1 MSKEKIIK
9 WALPALLLS
18 CLTFELLPGSVNYYV
33 NNELVLSDAPWNFFN
48 LPNEGM
54 ASSCLVIAGMLTIV
68 TIFMAMV
75 AVCFHKK
82 GLYRIIGWCSLAGG
96 AFAAGPYMVAAEGK
110 LLQPNVMVMLL
121 LLGCWLLA
129 RHQDKHKD
137 DETTGQPKGK
147 RL

>member
-1 MSKEKIIK
+1 MNKDKIMK

-18 CLTFELLPGSVNYYV
+18 CLTFELLPGSVSYYV
-33 NNELVLSDAPWNFFN
+33 NNALVLSDTPWNFFN

-54 ASSCLVIAGMLTIV
+54 ASSCLVIAGMITVV
-68 TIFMAMV
+68 TIFLSFV

-82 GLYRIIGWCSLAGG
+82 NLYRTIGWCCLAGG
-96 AFAAGPYMVAAEGK
+96 AFSAGPYMVAAEGK

-129 RHQDKHKD
+129 MHQDKHKD
-137 DETTGQPKGK
+137 DEVKEQPKGR

>member
-1 MSKEKIIK
+1 MNKEKILK

-18 CLTFELLPGSVNYYV
+18 CLTFELLPGSVSYYV
-33 NNELVLSDAPWNFFN
+33 NNELVLSDTPWNFFN

-54 ASSCLVIAGMLTIV
+54 ASSCLVIAGMITV
-68 TIFMAMV
+68 VVIFLAFV
-75 AVCFHKK
+75 AVCFRKK
-82 GLYRIIGWCSLAGG
+82 SLYRTISWCSLAGG
-96 AFAAGPYMVAAEGK
+96 AFTAGPYMTAAEGK

-129 RHQDKHKD
+129 MRQDKHKD
-137 DETTGQPKGK
+137 DEKNDQPKGR